1 VSSAATVAPREAAR
15 RVLRA
20 ELGRAYAPA
29 SVYRLQLTA
38 RAGFR
43 RAAELTDYFKE
54 LGAGALYFSPY
65 LKTASGDANSYAVT
79 DPTAL
84 NPALGGARDFDALCA
99 RLTYAGLGH
108 VADIVPNHMGI
119 SENPYWSDVLERG
132 RRSPYADFFDIDW
145 NPPKAALRGKI
156 MLPVLEDFFGKV
168 LEAGLIRLIFVNGR
182 FAAAYRGM
190 RFPIAPSSLPYLM
203 ERAGVEGIP
212 ARRLAAKC
220 LAAFNGR
227 PGVPASFD
235 LLEGLLDRQVYR
247 LAHWRAASDEINYR
261 RFFNFNDLAAVRAE
275 NLAVFDL
282 FHELIFKLLEEGKV
296 QGLRVDHPDGLYD
309 PPGYFARLQDRWLR
323 GRLRRAGVADAE
335 ADAVLAEEE
344 FRSSAPL
351 FVVVEK
357 ILDRRE
363 SLREDWRVRGTVGYD
378 FLNALNG
385 LFVDR
390 SNEEA
395 IGAAYESFIGRKKNV
410 AELVYAAKRLFLE
423 TYLAG
428 EIEALGHR
436 LSALSETN
444 RHTRDFTRR
453 SLTAA
458 VREVIA
464 CFPVYRTYIS
474 PGARFP
480 SENDRRYIGVALAK
494 ARQAAPGLGHGVFD
508 LLEDV
513 LLLRIEPRVDADRRA
528 AYRDFVLRFQQLTA
542 PVMAKG
548 LEDTA
553 FYIDHRLVS
562 LNEVGGDP
570 GRFGESVPEFHRLNG
585 RRARSWP
592 GSFAAASTHDTKRSE
607 DARLRIDALSEL
619 PAEWRGE
626 AARWAI
632 LNERHKTLLG
642 QALEPD
648 RDTEYFIYQTLI
660 GAWPD
665 DFDRG
670 GHAEFTERIR
680 GYVKKSVR
688 EAKRRTDWLHPDGE
702 YEEAVDRFLRKI
714 LSRDEDNSFLKAF
727 SPFQRRV
734 SELGKL
740 NGLSALTL
748 RLGSPGP
755 VDVYQGDELWDYRL
769 TDPDNRRPVDF
780 ERRVAALAE
789 LRRLLD
795 SGRPRAEVV
804 RGLLERK
811 DDGLVKMFVLRE
823 GLRRRRRAPELFLQG
838 SYEPLKTYG
847 PRAEQVVGFLREK
860 GGRALIAA
868 GARFFSRLP
877 AGPGAWRGTGLVLPE
892 SCRPRSFRDAYT
904 HRRVRPALAG
914 GRLVIPAEELFQ
926 TLGASLLSGGHDD

>member
-1 VSSAATVAPREAAR
+1 VTISFSAASREQAR
-15 RVLRA
+15 RVARGALQ
-20 ELGRAYAPA
+20 EAYTPA
-29 SVYRLQLTA
+29 SVYRLQLT
-38 RAGFR
+38 RGMGFR
-43 RAAELTDYFKE
+43 AAAGLVGYFRD
-54 LGAGALYFSPY
+54 LGVHALYFSPY
-65 LKTASGDANSYAVT
+65 FKTAEGGDNAYAIT
-79 DPTAL
+79 DPTEL
-84 NPALGGARDFDALCA
+84 NPALGTALDFDRLCG
-99 RLTYAGLGH
+99 RLAAESIGH
-108 VADIVPNHMGI
+108 IADIVPNHMGI
-119 SENPYWSDVLERG
+119 ADNPYWWDVLEHG
-132 RRSPYADFFDIDW
+132 RRSAFADFFDIDW
-145 NPPKAALRGKI
+145 SPPKAELKDRVL
-156 MLPVLEDFFGKV
+156 LPVLEDFFGKV
-168 LEAGLIRLIFVNGR
+168 LEAGLIRLIYVNGR
-182 FAAAYRGM
+182 FAAAYRGL
-190 RFPIAPSSLPYLM
+190 RFPIAPSSLPFLF
-203 ERAGVEGIP
+203 ERAGISGLP

-235 LLEGLLDRQVYR
+235 NLEGLLDLQVYR

-261 RFFNFNDLAAVRAE
+261 RFFNFNDLAAVRPE
-275 NLAVFDL
+275 TTKVFERCHRL
-282 FHELIFKLLEEGKV
+282 VFKLLAEGKV

-309 PPGYFARLQDRWLR
+309 PPGYFARLQDGWLR
-323 GRLRRAGVADAE
+323 RRLAREGVAE
-335 ADAVLAEEE
+335 ADAAAVLSEEE
-344 FRSSAPL
+344 FRASKPL

-363 SLREDWRVRGTVGYD
+363 PLREDWRVRGTVGYD
-378 FLNALNG
+378 FLNSLNG

-390 SNEEA
+390 ANEEA
-395 IGAAYESFIGRKKNV
+395 IGAAYESFIGRKKQI

-423 TYLAG
+423 TYMAG

-436 LSALSETN
+436 LDALSETN
-444 RHTRDFTRR
+444 RHFRDFTRR

-474 PGARFP
+474 PRSRFP
-480 SENDRRYIGVALAK
+480 SESDRRYILVALAK
-494 ARQAAPGLGHGVFD
+494 ARQTASSLGSGVFD

-513 LLLRIEPRVDADRRA
+513 LLLRMEPRVDASERA

-570 GRFGESVPEFHRLNG
+570 GRFGASVPEFHRLNQE
-585 RRARSWP
+585 RARRWP
-592 GSFAAASTHDTKRSE
+592 GSFASASTHDTKRSE

-619 PAEWRGE
+619 PGEWKGE
-626 AARWAI
+626 AARWSI

-642 QALEPD
+642 ASLEPD

-665 DFDRG
+665 DADHA
-670 GHAEFTERIR
+670 GHAEFTERLR
-680 GYVKKSVR
+680 AYVKKSVR

-702 YEEAVDRFLRKI
+702 YEDAVDRFVRAI
-714 LSRDEDNSFLKAF
+714 LSRDEDNSFMKLF

-740 NGLSALTL
+740 NALSALAL

-780 ERRVAALAE
+780 ERRIAALAE
-789 LRRLLD
+789 LRRELGA
-795 SGRPRAEVV
+795 GRPRAGVV
-804 RGLLERK
+804 RALLERK
-811 DDGLVKMFVLRE
+811 DDGLIKLYLLRE
-823 GLRRRRRAPELFLQG
+823 GLRMRRRVPELFLRG
-838 SYEPLKTYG
+838 SYEPLRAYG
-847 PRAEQVVGFLREK
+847 PREEHVIAFLRED

-877 AGPGAWRGTGLVLPE
+877 PGPETWRGTGVILPK
-892 SCRPRSFRDAYT
+892 SCRLRSFRDAYT
-904 HRRVRPALAG
+904 HRRVRTSSAGGRVVIRAGELFPVLGAALLAG
-914 GRLVIPAEELFQ
+914 GDP
-926 TLGASLLSGGHDD
+926 